1 VTIDDRPLRADA
13 ERNRRRILAAA
24 RQLFAARGL
33 GVSLDEIAAE
43 AGVGV
48 GTVYRR
54 FPDRDLLIDALFE
67 ERIDEIAQ
75 AARDALEHDDP
86 WEGFA
91 WFLHEAAGLQ
101 APDRGLREALF
112 TAGPGRQRVDRAR
125 SKIAPEVTK
134 LVARAKE
141 AGRLRSDLA
150 VYDVALVQIMI
161 GAIAD
166 ATRDIAPDAWE
177 RFLGIIL
184 DGMQESRSGPTPLAG
199 EPLDQE
205 RFSAAMAQAKGA
217 RGSVG

>member
-1 VTIDDRPLRADA
+1 MTIDDRPLRADA

-101 APDRGLREALF
+101 APDRGL
-112 TAGPGRQRVDRAR
+112 VDFPAVMDGE
-125 SKIAPEVTK
+125 EVY
-134 LVARAKE
+134 LCWLLDEPAVDHWHSIE
-141 AGRLRSDLA
+141 AGFAGRR
-150 VYDVALVQIMI
+150 
-161 GAIAD
+161 
-166 ATRDIAPDAWE
+166 
-177 RFLGIIL
+177 
-184 DGMQESRSGPTPLAG
+184 PLA
-199 EPLDQE
+199 D
-205 RFSAAMAQAKGA
+205 
-217 RGSVG
+217 

>member
-1 VTIDDRPLRADA
+1 VTSSDRPLRADA
-13 ERNRRRILAAA
+13 ERNRRRILTAA

-54 FPDRDLLIDALFE
+54 FPDRDALIDALFE
-67 ERIDEIAQ
+67 ERIQEIAQ
-75 AARDALEHDDP
+75 TARDALEHDDP

-91 WFLHEAAGLQ
+91 GFVRDAVRLQ
-101 APDRGLREALF
+101 ASDRGLREALF
-112 TAGPGRQRVDRAR
+112 TAGPGRERVDRAR

-134 LVARAKE
+134 LVARAQE
-141 AGRLRSDLA
+141 AGRLRSDLV
-150 VYDVALVQIMI
+150 VYDVAMVQIMM

-166 ATRDIAPDAWE
+166 ATRDIAPDTWE
-177 RFLGIIL
+177 RFLVIIL
-184 DGMQESRSGPTPLAG
+184 DGMQESRSGPTPLAR

-205 RFSAAMAQAKGA
+205 RFSAAMARAKSP
-217 RGSVG
+217 RGSVA